1 MLKYLKLIHKINH
14 LFTFI
19 IILFSILFFAC
30 NSKNSSEFQD
40 GKIQINSAEI
50 YYKIIGKGPPTFI
63 LHGGPGDSHE
73 TMYQLN
79 ELSDQYKLIFYDQRA
94 AGRSS
99 GDADTASHSVEQFV
113 EDLEQLRL
121 QLAPE
126 KINIIGGSWG
136 AMLAMQYAMK
146 YSSNI
151 KAMVLMSSM
160 GVSSEYFKSY
170 RSNIVNNRTKEDS
183 LTLEQITKTD
193 EFKNRYPEAM
203 EKFWRIYFRSYFYNP
218 DLADSIKLCLR
229 DTTYKVVPGRYAI
242 LGKYFGDYD
251 IHEDLKKITCPTL
264 ILHGDYD
271 PTPIEWVQPI
281 HDNIAESQISI
292 IKNAGHWLWVEAP
305 DKIFPLIRKY
315 LNSEVQP

>member
-1 MLKYLKLIHKINH
+1 MLKYFNSIQFINQLVISLLIS
-14 LFTFI
+14 L
-19 IILFSILFFAC
+19 SILFYRC
-30 NSKNSSEFQD
+30 NSQNSSDVTE
-40 GKIQINSAEI
+40 GKLHINSTEI
-50 YYKIIGKGPPTFI
+50 YYKIIGKGSPTFI

-73 TMYQLN
+73 TMYQLK

-121 QLAPE
+121 KLAPG

-160 GVSSEYFKSY
+160 GVSSEYFKTY
-170 RSNIVNNRTKEDS
+170 RNNIEKNRTKEDS
-183 LTLEQITKTD
+183 LALQQIAKTD
-193 EFKNRYPEAM
+193 EFKNRYPETM

-218 DLADSIKLCLR
+218 DFADSIKLCLR
-229 DTTYKVVPGRYAI
+229 DTTYKVVLGRYAK
-242 LGKYFGDYD
+242 LGEFFRDYD

-264 ILHGDYD
+264 ILYGDYD

-305 DKIFPLIRKY
+305 DQIFPLIRKF
-315 LNSEVQP
+315 LNSEV